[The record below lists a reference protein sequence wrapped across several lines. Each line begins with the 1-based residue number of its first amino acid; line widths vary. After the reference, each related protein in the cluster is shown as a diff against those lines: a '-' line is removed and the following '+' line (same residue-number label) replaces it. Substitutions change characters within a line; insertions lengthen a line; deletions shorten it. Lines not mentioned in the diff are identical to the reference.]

1 MIFSFLNDIK
11 RLNISA
17 FIYANYN
24 KTKSTCL
31 KQVLI
36 DLTQ

>member
-1 MIFSFLNDIK
+1 MQAHLDD
-11 RLNISA
+11 
-17 FIYANYN
+17 NYN

-36 DLTQ
+36 DLRQLSLDSAISV